1 MKINRLF
8 IGFCTLLMVLT
19 IGACNL
25 TQPGM
30 VETEVIIDEVIETIT
45 PDVIPPTEE
54 IQPTYAQE
62 DSSEPSS
69 KRYSFDQLGISLEV
83 PAELYVQKD
92 PIVNYDDP
100 SKLDSYLFYIQN
112 YGYPGGLSS
121 GDFQMYG
128 WLQFD
133 LPPVSWEQFA
143 SNTLNSPTNAY
154 ANPIEINGLK
164 GFDTQLSVTRNRF
177 VYLFYINQHILSIAV
192 SAPTEE
198 NKALAD
204 QIISTLI
211 VNPDQFTNV
220 SHIQKV
226 VEPNFYYQMYIPD
239 DWNINFKSSAG
250 IRLSELEASSPDAEV
265 VVEETEGPHS
275 NILYKNGLVMNFVV
289 LEDDSALSEPNMALI
304 HNKNDI
310 MLAGFEGTDYTFVE
324 PSTVEGELREIRFYY
339 DGKSYLLRF
348 GYSSDVDKEQ
358 IDWMIRNLEITRY
371 E

>member
-1 MKINRLF
+1 
-8 IGFCTLLMVLT
+8 
-19 IGACNL
+19 
-25 TQPGM
+25 M
-30 VETEVIIDEVIETIT
+30 VETEGLPHDELNETAT
-45 PDVIPPTEE
+45 PDVIPPTEG
-54 IQPTYAQE
+54 IQPPAAE
-62 DSSEPSS
+62 NDSSEPST

-92 PIVNYDDP
+92 PIVNYDDA

-128 WLQFD
+128 SLQFD

-143 SNTLNSPTNAY
+143 SNTLNSPNNAY

-164 GFDTQLSVTRNRF
+164 GFDTQLSGTRNRF
-177 VYLFYINQHILSIAV
+177 VYLFYINQHFLSIAV

-211 VNPDQFTNV
+211 ANPDQFTAV
-220 SHIQKV
+220 SHVQKV
-226 VEPNFYYQMYIPD
+226 VEPNFYYQIYIPD
-239 DWNINFKSSAG
+239 DWNINFKSTAG
-250 IRLSELEASSPDAEV
+250 VRLSDLEASSPDAEV
-265 VVEETEGPHS
+265 VVEEVEGPHS
-275 NILYKNGLVMNFVV
+275 NILYKNGVYMNFVV
-289 LEDDSALSEPNMALI
+289 LEDDLAKSEPNSALI
-304 HNKNDI
+304 HNQYDF
-310 MLAGFEGTDYTFVE
+310 MLSGFEGTSYTFVE
-324 PSTVEGELREIRFYY
+324 PSTAEGELREIRFYY

-348 GYSSDVDKEQ
+348 GYPSDVDQEQ
-358 IDWMIRNLEITRY
+358 IDWIIRSLQIT